1 MDLSDCGYTFTTRHK
16 LCIVHPITYKLDPSI
31 FKALVFGYGM
41 SLGGKKL
48 KRRVLIDFYY

>member
-48 KRRVLIDFYY
+48 KRRVLMDFYY